1 MLNSFSGSKQSKRFV
16 CWNLVGHFFHKKT
29 LKSTGKCRTI
39 WYKFLKGDLIMF
51 AEKSHSADATGRRK
65 GSRLEARISAEDKEF
80 LKRAADLQGCSLT
93 EFVVRSAQ
101 DAARKAVKEHQ
112 IMSLTTRDTEAFAK
126 ALLKP
131 PAPSKKLKRA
141 AERYKK
147 VMGE

>member
-1 MLNSFSGSKQSKRFV
+1 MIV
-16 CWNLVGHFFHKKT
+16 
-29 LKSTGKCRTI
+29 
-39 WYKFLKGDLIMF
+39 D
-51 AEKSHSADATGRRK
+51 KSHSADTAGRRK

-101 DAARKAVKEHQ
+101 EAARKAIKEYQ
-112 IMSLTTRDTEAFAK
+112 IISLTTRDTVAFAK
-126 ALLKP
+126 VLLNP
-131 PAPSKKLKRA
+131 PAPSKKLMRA

>member
-1 MLNSFSGSKQSKRFV
+1 MLV
-16 CWNLVGHFFHKKT
+16 
-29 LKSTGKCRTI
+29 
-39 WYKFLKGDLIMF
+39 D
-51 AEKSHSADATGRRK
+51 KSHNADATGRRK
-65 GSRLEARISAEDKEF
+65 RSRLEARISAEEKELF
-80 LKRAADLQGCSLT
+80 KRAADLQGCSLT

-101 DAARKAVKEHQ
+101 EAARKAVKEHQ
-112 IMSLTTRDTEAFAK
+112 MMSLTARDTEVFVK

>member
-1 MLNSFSGSKQSKRFV
+1 
-16 CWNLVGHFFHKKT
+16 
-29 LKSTGKCRTI
+29 
-39 WYKFLKGDLIMF
+39 MF
-51 AEKSHSADATGRRK
+51 ADKSHSADAAGRRK

-101 DAARKAVKEHQ
+101 EAARKAIKEHQ
-112 IMSLTTRDTEAFAK
+112 IISLTTRDTVAFVK
-126 ALLKP
+126 VLLKP

>member
-1 MLNSFSGSKQSKRFV
+1 
-16 CWNLVGHFFHKKT
+16 
-29 LKSTGKCRTI
+29 
-39 WYKFLKGDLIMF
+39 MF
-51 AEKSHSADATGRRK
+51 ADKSHSADATGRRK
-65 GSRLEARISAEDKEF
+65 ESRLEARISAEDKEF

-112 IMSLTTRDTEAFAK
+112 IMSLTIRDTEVFVK

-147 VMGE
+147 DMGE